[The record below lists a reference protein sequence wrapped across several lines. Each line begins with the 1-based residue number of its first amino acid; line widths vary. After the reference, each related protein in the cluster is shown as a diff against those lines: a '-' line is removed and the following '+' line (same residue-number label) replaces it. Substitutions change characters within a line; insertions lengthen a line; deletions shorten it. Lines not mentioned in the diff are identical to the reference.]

1 MSMENMD
8 PNAMVR
14 ALEKLL
20 DYTASG
26 IGAVAG
32 PMLAPWK
39 ARREAAALQ
48 IAAQGEANAL
58 RIIADAQAEAREALV
73 STASDVRGEIDIA
86 ETVRQRIQFQE
97 DKRHRNIGSVVR
109 QTAEL
114 LGEKHVPD
122 QEPDHDWTARF
133 FNFIQDVSSDEIQLL
148 WAKVLAGQIEQ
159 PGSASIRSLSIL
171 RNLDQATA
179 KRFQTLCSCC
189 VMSIMTGRILDARV
203 ASLGGNASQNALRQF
218 GLSFDELNILNEH
231 GLIISDYNSWY
242 DMRICIGILAPGFN
256 QLNAQQNSM
265 LRVPFRFQDRNWVL
279 APSDQRESGS
289 EFRVSGVALTQAGKE
304 LSKIVECEPVP
315 DYHQALAGFFASQ
328 SLVMTE
334 VTSPEPHVV
343 SNRVP
348 HQ

>member
-32 PMLAPWK
+32 PMLAPWQ

-58 RIIADAQAEAREALV
+58 GIIAAAQAEARDALV

-86 ETVRQRIQFQE
+86 KTVRQRIQFQE
-97 DKRHRNIGSVVR
+97 DKRHRNIGSVVGR
-109 QTAEL
+109 TAEL
-114 LGEKHVPD
+114 LGEKEVPN

-133 FNFIQDVSSDEIQLL
+133 FNYIQDVSSDEMQLL
-148 WAKVLAGQIEQ
+148 WAKVLVGQIEQ
-159 PGSASIRSLSIL
+159 PGNASIRGLSIL

-179 KRFQTLCSCC
+179 KLFQKLCSCC
-189 VMSIMTGRILDARV
+189 VMSIMAGHILDARV
-203 ASLGGNASQNALRQF
+203 PSLGRNAGENALQPF
-218 GLSFDELNILNEH
+218 GLSFGELNILNEH

-242 DMRICIGILAPGFN
+242 DMKLCIGIPAPGFDQQN
-256 QLNAQQNSM
+256 TQQNSI
-265 LRVPFRFQDRNWVL
+265 LRAPFRFQDRNWVL
-279 APSDQRESGS
+279 APSDQRELGS

-304 LSKIVECEPVP
+304 LSKIVECEPVSE
-315 DYHQALAGFFASQ
+315 YHQALAGFFASK